1 MLKNKL
7 NPPFIFNLD
16 SFSGPLDLLLQ
27 LIRDNEM
34 DIFKIDISQITDQYI
49 NYLAKVSQPDL
60 NRVGD
65 FIRIASWLIYLK
77 SKSLVPQD
85 KKEEEE
91 PDLKELQKKLSSLLA
106 VYQKFQKL
114 ALFLSSQ
121 NILGRDCW
129 KSAHTFQF
137 QLSKENRIKID
148 EEKGLFQLI
157 QAYYT
162 KLLEQKNK
170 KNYKV
175 LQPLPSL
182 FHHLKETAHFFKM
195 GLRLKFSHLLLI
207 RKTPYSFLLSFL
219 SVLELSKSGFI
230 NLFQQSLFSNIDIV
244 VKKTITNEALKE
256 ITDENTDGTLLE
268 EP

>member
-1 MLKNKL
+1 MSKNEL
-7 NPPFIFNLD
+7 NPSVIFNLD

-34 DIFKIDISQITDQYI
+34 DIFQINISQITDQYI
-49 NYLAKVSQPDL
+49 SYLAKAPQPDL
-60 NRVGD
+60 NRAGD
-65 FIRIASWLIYLK
+65 FIKIASWLIYLK
-77 SKSLVPQD
+77 SRSLVPQD

-91 PDLKELQKKLSSLLA
+91 PDSKELQKKLSSLLA

-114 ALFLSSQ
+114 ALFLRSQ

-137 QLSKENRIKID
+137 QPSKGNKIKID
-148 EEKGLFQLI
+148 GEKALFQLI
-157 QAYYT
+157 QAYYA

-175 LQPLPSL
+175 LQPLPSFL
-182 FHHLKETAHFFKM
+182 HHLKETAHFFKI

-219 SVLELSKSGFI
+219 SLLELSKSGFI
-230 NLFQQSLFSNIDIV
+230 SLLQQSLFSNIDIV
-244 VKKTITNEALKE
+244 VKKPITKEALQE
-256 ITDENTDGTLLE
+256 ITDENTDRSLE
-268 EP
+268 GP